1 MKFCPVCKKD
11 MKDQLLYCPFD
22 GQLLVTKTERDEFI
36 GLVIENKYQIE
47 EKIGEGGMG
56 KVYRAT
62 HIQIGH
68 TVAVKI
74 LHSQL
79 ATDQTAIERFR
90 REARA
95 AAYIQHPNAVAVTD
109 FGVMSD
115 TGMAYLVMEFLTG
128 IELRQMIKERK
139 QLGYE
144 ETFIIVH
151 QTCSALQ
158 AAHVKGIIHRDLKPD
173 NIWLL
178 KSDDDIPRVKVLDFG
193 IAKLKTESESNQLT
207 QQGMIVGTP
216 YYMSPEQCR
225 SEELDARSDI
235 YSLGII
241 LYEMLTGQVPFLAAT
256 PVGVVLKHANEQP
269 RPLRELR
276 DSIPEPLEAVVL
288 RALNKERKDRQETAA
303 QLAAEFENAL
313 YEAGVELKVLGTNTP
328 QSIFPSSAM
337 PLTGLRSISPD
348 RSRSFD
354 SSKSSRTPSPALAH
368 SEVSGVVAPEKK
380 GSTKDLF
387 QDTTSGNSLI
397 DRLVSPFTG
406 QGGEG
411 AGQRKLLYIAL
422 GAGLAIVLIVG
433 VIWFAFSGGSEPEQP
448 NGGQIV
454 TPPVNP
460 PVTPSTSIPEGM
472 ALVKGGKFMM
482 GTDDAGTEADAK
494 PAHEVTVQ
502 DFLLDETEVTN
513 QQYQQFVKAT
523 GHAAP
528 SHWQN
533 GEFPSGE
540 ANLPVW
546 NVSWEDAKAYAAWAK
561 KRLPTEAEWEYAAR
575 GSSNLK
581 YPWGP
586 NWSPRYSNSKED
598 GRDKPVAVRSYPSGK
613 SWCGIYDLAGNVSEW
628 VEDEYSPYR
637 FSPAPPDPGNR
648 VYRGGAYTIAKEELM
663 SWTRYWDKPTYKD
676 KWLGFRCAQTIPK

>member
-22 GQLLVTKTERDEFI
+22 GQLLITKTERDEFI
-36 GLVIENKYQIE
+36 GLVIEDKYQIE

-68 TVAVKI
+68 TVAIKI

-109 FGVMSD
+109 FGVMKD

-139 QLGYE
+139 QLDYE

-178 KSDDDIPRVKVLDFG
+178 KSEDDIPRVKVLDFG
-193 IAKLKTESESNQLT
+193 IAKLKTDTESNQLT

-216 YYMSPEQCR
+216 YYMSPEQCK

-235 YSLGII
+235 YSMGII

-256 PVGVVLKHANEQP
+256 PVGVVLKHANEAP

-276 DSIPEPLEAVVL
+276 DSIPEQLEAVVL
-288 RALNKERKDRQETAA
+288 RALQKERKDRQESAV
-303 QLAAEFENAL
+303 QLAQELENAL

-354 SSKSSRTPSPALAH
+354 PSQSSRTPSPALAPTGA
-368 SEVSGVVAPEKK
+368 SGIATPEKK
-380 GSTKDLF
+380 ATTKDLF
-387 QDTTSGNSLI
+387 QDTAAGNSMI
-397 DRLVSPFTG
+397 ERLLSPFTG
-406 QGGEG
+406 AESGEG
-411 AGQRKLLYIAL
+411 IGKRKFLFI
-422 GAGLAIVLIVG
+422 GLAAGIILIVG
-433 VIWFAFSGGSEPEQP
+433 IIWLATRGGPEIEQP
-448 NGGQIV
+448 NV
-454 TPPVNP
+454 EPPVIQKENP
-460 PVTPSTSIPEGM
+460 PGPPPLPEGM
-472 ALVKGGKFMM
+472 VLVQGGKFMM
-482 GTDDAGTEADAK
+482 GTDNPDEDADAK
-494 PAHEVTVQ
+494 PAHEVTVP

-513 QQYQQFVKAT
+513 QQYQKFVKET

-533 GEFPSGE
+533 GEFPAGE

-546 NVSWEDAKAYAAWAK
+546 NVTWEDAKAYAAWAK

-575 GSSNLK
+575 GPNNLK

-586 NWSPRYSNSKED
+586 NWSPRYSNSRED

-628 VEDEYSPYR
+628 VEDEYRPYR

-648 VYRGGAYTIAKEELM
+648 VYRGGAYTIAREELM
-663 SWTRYWDKPTYKD
+663 SWTRYWDKPNFKE
-676 KWLGFRCAQTIPK
+676 KWLGFRCAQTISK

>member
-22 GQLLVTKTERDEFI
+22 GQLLMTKTERDEFI
-36 GLVIENKYQIE
+36 GLIIENKYQIE

-79 ATDQTAIERFR
+79 ASDQVAIERFR

-109 FGVMSD
+109 FGVMQD

-178 KSDDDIPRVKVLDFG
+178 KSEDDIPRVKVLDFG
-193 IAKLKTESESNQLT
+193 IAKLKTDTESNQLT

-256 PVGVVLKHANEQP
+256 PVGVVLKHANEAP

-288 RALNKERKDRQETAA
+288 RALNKERKDRQETAS
-303 QLAAEFENAL
+303 QLAQEFENAL

-337 PLTGLRSISPD
+337 PFTGLRSISPD

-354 SSKSSRTPSPALAH
+354 PSQSSRTPPPAVAQ
-368 SEVSGVVAPEKK
+368 SSASGVPAHESK
-380 GSTKDLF
+380 GTTKELF
-387 QDTTSGNSLI
+387 QATVSGNSPVEK
-397 DRLVSPFTG
+397 LVSIFTG
-406 QGGEG
+406 AKGEESS
-411 AGQRKLLYIAL
+411 GQRRLLFIGLA
-422 GAGLAIVLIVG
+422 AGLVILLIAG
-433 VIWFAFSGGSEPEQP
+433 IIWIATPGTPEITQPPVDQTEP
-448 NGGQIV
+448 
-454 TPPVNP
+454 PPVNP
-460 PVTPSTSIPEGM
+460 PPIPEGM
-472 ALVKGGKFMM
+472 VLVQGGKFMM
-482 GTDDAGTEADAK
+482 GTNDSDADADAK
-494 PAHEVTVQ
+494 PIHEVTVSE
-502 DFLLDETEVTN
+502 FLLDETEVTN

-523 GHAAP
+523 GHTAP

-586 NWSPRYSNSKED
+586 NWSPRYSNSRED
-598 GRDKPVAVRSYPSGK
+598 GRDKPVAVRSYPTGK
-613 SWCGIYDLAGNVSEW
+613 SWCGVYDLAGNVSEW
-628 VEDEYSPYR
+628 VEDEYRPYR
-637 FSPAPPDPGNR
+637 FSPAPPDPGKM
-648 VYRGGAYTIAKEELM
+648 VFRGGAYNLAKEELV
-663 SWTRYWDKPTYKD
+663 SWARYWDRPTLTE
-676 KWLGFRCAQTIPK
+676 KWLGFRCAQSVPK

>member
-1 MKFCPVCKKD
+1 MKFCPICKKD

-22 GQLLVTKTERDEFI
+22 GQLLITKTERDEFI

-139 QLGYE
+139 QLDYE

-158 AAHVKGIIHRDLKPD
+158 AAHIKGIIHRDLKPD
-173 NIWLL
+173 NIWLV

-193 IAKLKTESESNQLT
+193 IAKLKTDTESNQLT

-216 YYMSPEQCR
+216 YYMSPEQCK

-256 PVGVVLKHANEQP
+256 PVGVVLKHANEAP

-288 RALNKERKDRQETAA
+288 RALQKERKDRQESAA
-303 QLAAEFENAL
+303 QLSQELENAL

-328 QSIFPSSAM
+328 QSIFPSSSM
-337 PLTGLRSISPD
+337 PYTGYRSISPD

-354 SSKSSRTPSPALAH
+354 PSQSSRTPPPALAQ
-368 SEVSGVVAPEKK
+368 SGVSGVATPGKTDT
-380 GSTKDLF
+380 TKDLF
-387 QDTTSGNSLI
+387 QTTVPDSSLI
-397 DRLVSPFTG
+397 GRLLSPFTG
-406 QGGEG
+406 AGGDETLR
-411 AGQRKLLYIAL
+411 QRKLLYIGLA
-422 GAGLAIVLIVG
+422 AGLAVVLIVG
-433 VIWFAFSGGSEPEQP
+433 IIWFAFTPSPSIEQP
-448 NGGQIV
+448 PGG
-454 TPPVNP
+454 PPVP
-460 PVTPSTSIPEGM
+460 PPNGAPTLVIPEGM
-472 ALVKGGKFMM
+472 VLIQGGKFMM
-482 GTDDAGTEADAK
+482 GSDDPGADADVK
-494 PAHEVTVQ
+494 PAHEVTVPE
-502 DFLLDETEVTN
+502 FLLDETEVTN
-513 QQYQQFVKAT
+513 QQYQQFVRAT

-546 NVSWEDAKAYAAWAK
+546 NVSWEDAKAFAAWAK

-575 GSSNLK
+575 GSNNLK
-581 YPWGP
+581 YPWGL

-598 GRDKPVAVRSYPSGK
+598 SRDKPVAVRSYPGGK

-628 VEDEYSPYR
+628 VEDEYRPYR
-637 FSPAPPDPGNR
+637 FSPAPPDPGKMI
-648 VYRGGAYTIAKEELM
+648 YRGGAYNLTKEELV
-663 SWTRYWDKPTYKD
+663 SWVRYWDKPSLKEV
-676 KWLGFRCAQTIPK
+676 WLGFRCAQTIPK